1 MDAKVRITVGKKPM
15 RKFITDIKC
24 RSERAVN
31 KALGHKAN
39 MGGNKTLG
47 WVLPEG
53 TIPDLVQEVS
63 GKVKVLVGTVLGLGT
78 VHRDQGLTSLGVGV
92 LLMLC

>member
-1 MDAKVRITVGKKPM
+1 MWEDNLIFERHSDTKVRITVGKKPM
-15 RKFITDIKC
+15 RKFITGIKC

-31 KALGHKAN
+31 KALGHKVN

-53 TIPDLVQEVS
+53 TEPDLCTGGVRQGEGAGGHCIRGGYS
-63 GKVKVLVGTVLGLGT
+63 AQRPGT
-78 VHRDQGLTSLGVGV
+78 
-92 LLMLC
+92 